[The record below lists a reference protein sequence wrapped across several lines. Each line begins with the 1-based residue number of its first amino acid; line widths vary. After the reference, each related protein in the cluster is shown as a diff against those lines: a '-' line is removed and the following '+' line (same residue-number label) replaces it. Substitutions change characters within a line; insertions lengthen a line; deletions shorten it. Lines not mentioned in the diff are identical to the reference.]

1 VNCIPSKLD
10 AMRLPQSLRPSVSIR
25 TCKFLTLSVAF
36 VTMGFFPRIANAKA
50 PQLSCSPS
58 NLSFGNIDVGQT
70 ETLLITVTNTGDSS
84 VTLSAVAVNNADFT
98 TSSLSLPMTL
108 AAGGSVD
115 LNVDFSPAK
124 KGGESGT
131 ITFSTDSSKSAL
143 VVDLAGTAVDSES
156 ATASPAALSFGSV
169 ATGSHSTL
177 PVVITNARTTKVT
190 LTSAHTDGTGYSMSG
205 TTFPVT
211 LKSGQSVTVNVTF
224 TPQATGES
232 GGSLYVDGPGLNI
245 PLTGTGTTGTAYSVS
260 LWWNSSQGVEGY
272 NVYRSSTANGKF
284 SKINSAL
291 DASTAYTDSTVASG
305 QTYYYEATAV
315 NSSGVESARSTPAV
329 EVAIP

>member
-1 VNCIPSKLD
+1 
-10 AMRLPQSLRPSVSIR
+10 MRFPQLLRSARSIR
-25 TCKFLTLSVAF
+25 VRRFLTFTVAF
-36 VTMGFFPRIANAKA
+36 VIVGFLPKMASAKA
-50 PQLSCSPS
+50 PQLASSPS
-58 NLSFGNIDVGQT
+58 SLSFGNIDVGQT
-70 ETLLITVTNTGDSS
+70 ETLLMTVSNTGSSS
-84 VTLSAVAVNNADFT
+84 VTLSAVAVNNSDFK

-115 LNVDFSPAK
+115 VNVDFTPAA

-131 ITFSTDSSKSAL
+131 ITFSTDSTKSAL
-143 VVDLAGTAVDSES
+143 VIDIAGTGVSSES
-156 ATASPAALSFGSV
+156 VTASPSVLAFGSI

-177 PVVITNARTTKVT
+177 PIVLTNARTTKIT
-190 LTSAHTDGTGYSMSG
+190 LTSAHADGIGYSMSG
-205 TTFPVT
+205 TKFPVT

-245 PLTGTGTTGTAYSVS
+245 PLTGTGTTGTVYSVS
-260 LWWNSSQGVEGY
+260 LWWNASQGVEGY
-272 NVYRSSTANGKF
+272 NVYRSSSANGKF
-284 SKINSAL
+284 SKINAEL
-291 DASTAYTDSTVASG
+291 DASAAYTDSTVASG

-329 EVAIP
+329 EAAIP